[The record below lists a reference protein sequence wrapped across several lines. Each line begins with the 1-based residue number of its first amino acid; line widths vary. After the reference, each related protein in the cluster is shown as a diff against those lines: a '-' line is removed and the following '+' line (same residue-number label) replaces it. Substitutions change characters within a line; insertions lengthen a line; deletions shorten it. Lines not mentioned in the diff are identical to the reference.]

1 MLFFDKRKKLA
12 ELYKK
17 WWMKNKLADNPFNVI
32 GYLVG
37 HGLIDEE
44 AVLAFLERAEKEEVD

>member
-1 MLFFDKRKKLA
+1 MLLFNQRRKLA

-17 WWMKNKLADNPFNVI
+17 WWLKNKVADCPVNVI

-37 HGLIDEE
+37 HGLINEE
-44 AVLAFLERAEKEEVD
+44 AALAFLERAEKEEVD